1 MKESILVDISKFNDG
16 DLLIFNAEKKCF
28 EAIDKKLVYRD
39 LEKEVEI
46 LNATINT
53 LKQSVLDN
61 RNNIVKISKIIKET
75 LWLKHYY

>member
-1 MKESILVDISKFNDG
+1 MS
-16 DLLIFNAEKKCF
+16 
-28 EAIDKKLVYRD
+28 Y

-46 LNATINT
+46 LKATINT

-75 LWLKHYY
+75 L

>member
-16 DLLIFNAEKKCF
+16 DLLIFNKEKKCF

-46 LNATINT
+46 LKATINT

>member
-28 EAIDKKLVYRD
+28 EAIGKKLVYRD

-61 RNNIVKISKIIKET
+61 RNNIVKISKIIKEQ
-75 LWLKHYY
+75 L

>member
-46 LNATINT
+46 LKAAMSA
-53 LKQSVLDN
+53 LKQGVLEN
-61 RNNIVKISKIIKET
+61 GNNVVKISKIMKET
-75 LWLKHYY
+75 L

>member
-16 DLLIFNAEKKCF
+16 DLLIFKEEKKCF

-46 LNATINT
+46 LKATINT

-75 LWLKHYY
+75 L

>member
-1 MKESILVDISKFNDG
+1 MKESILVEISKFNDG

-61 RNNIVKISKIIKET
+61 RNNIVKISKIIKEQ
-75 LWLKHYY
+75 L

>member
-16 DLLIFNAEKKCF
+16 DLLIFNKEKKSF

-46 LNATINT
+46 LKATINT

-61 RNNIVKISKIIKET
+61 RNNIIKISKIIKET
-75 LWLKHYY
+75 L